1 MFTLRSRPSGKT
13 ILTLIAL
20 LLLPTAAVSAGQ
32 LYMWVDERGIT
43 CITDRPP
50 PEEECLRKE
59 IHYRERSEAE
69 LRDARIREQRA
80 VQRIDKMIE
89 RDEARAARNRVIRK
103 YENAIDQERRDR
115 ERKIKFIEKQ
125 MEDRRK
131 FEAWEDSRRKQDET
145 YDDIRERMDR
155 RSELYR
161 EQRRERMK
169 HYDNR

>member
-1 MFTLRSRPSGKT
+1 MVCLRTKTCGKIISTMVLT
-13 ILTLIAL
+13 IF
-20 LLLPTAAVSAGQ
+20 LLPAPLLSGQ
-32 LYMWVDERGIT
+32 LYMWVDERGVT

-50 PEEECLRKE
+50 PEDEYLQKE
-59 IHYRERSEAE
+59 IHYREKSEAE

-80 VQRIDKMIE
+80 VQRIDRMIE

-125 MEDRRK
+125 MEERRR
-131 FEAWEDSRRKQDET
+131 FETWEDSRRKQDEA
-145 YDDIRERMDR
+145 YDDIRDRMDR
-155 RSELYR
+155 RSDLYR

-169 HYDNR
+169 FYDNQ